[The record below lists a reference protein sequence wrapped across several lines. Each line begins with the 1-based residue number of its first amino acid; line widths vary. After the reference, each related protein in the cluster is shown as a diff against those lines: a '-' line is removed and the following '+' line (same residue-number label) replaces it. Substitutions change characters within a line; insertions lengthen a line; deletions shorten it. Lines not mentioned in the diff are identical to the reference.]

1 MDPVGSNYR
10 KGLGFIAAITEVDLY
25 LSFPVGPI
33 FWKLLRNIS
42 TMYLSRAFYAAR
54 HWVCLTKLQNTLK
67 KKFFELGGKCL
78 PFLSKKTKQGKLYP
92 FVCT

>member
-10 KGLGFIAAITEVDLY
+10 KGLGFIIAITELALY

-33 FWKLLRNIS
+33 FWKLLRNSS

-54 HWVCLTKLQNTLK
+54 TPALFKYTSEHF
-67 KKFFELGGKCL
+67 KKFFELDGKWL
-78 PFLSKKTKQGKLYP
+78 PFLSKKTKQGKLHP

>member
-10 KGLGFIAAITEVDLY
+10 KGLGFIAAITEFDLY

-54 HWVCLTKLQNTLK
+54 DRVCLTKLQNT
-67 KKFFELGGKCL
+67 FFELDGKCL